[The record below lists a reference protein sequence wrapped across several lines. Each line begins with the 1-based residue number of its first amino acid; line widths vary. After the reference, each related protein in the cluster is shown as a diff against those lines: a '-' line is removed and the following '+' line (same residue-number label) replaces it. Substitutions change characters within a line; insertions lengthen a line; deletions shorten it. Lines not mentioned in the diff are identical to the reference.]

1 MTASTP
7 SAAPSVYFPFFF
19 DAVRLTTTSR
29 LPIQGHLQRPHSAVN
44 CHGMPVIDG
53 EKWACSSCIKGHR
66 VSGCNHGDRELHH
79 INPKGRPV
87 KQCEHCRGARKSKS
101 HHAKCDCGD
110 KKDKDKLK
118 DKGETKVHDGR
129 CQCHSGGKCLCGT
142 SKESADLKLDTS
154 KQTLHDARAKPKLM
168 STHSESH
175 LTVFANGHHKP
186 CHRNNNTAHVS
197 GAPYK
202 IPRPHTLHGH
212 SAFAALTQSG
222 NSYSSSKPE
231 PPVSRSMDTLSLSNN
246 DYYAMFGSGQRSAT
260 EVSQA
265 NLASSLDANV
275 FQDSLFAS
283 QSSIFNQDGNSP
295 SSNASDTFPT
305 QQWPWTTTT
314 ATPVNGVFSYGS
326 LSTSPSQDCLP
337 NLENE
342 WPMSS
347 AGFNP
352 LWSAGDLPLDPS
364 KFTDT
369 FPQPIS
375 HSGESKLSGP
385 GLTAASSVHS
395 EIGEPNPFG
404 DLEMKPAQSATSD
417 TLFWEDSPV
426 YRFNSSTPADTFTP
440 PVTMPSTS
448 MSQVQNLDSDFTKGL
463 TSVPTSVPN
472 TMVHDFAETAAIA
485 MPNSLQENISIDPWP
500 IEQST
505 GAFGGMPAYD
515 LSYPSNNWF

>member
-1 MTASTP
+1 MGLLVLYQGSSSERLQPRRYGTSLTP
-7 SAAPSVYFPFFF
+7 CPSCTDFRFV
-19 DAVRLTTTSR
+19 
-29 LPIQGHLQRPHSAVN
+29 
-44 CHGMPVIDG
+44 
-53 EKWACSSCIKGHR
+53 
-66 VSGCNHGDRELHH
+66 DRELHH

-118 DKGETKVHDGR
+118 DKGDAKGELTHDLNLHDTPDSFAAHDSR

-142 SKESADLKLDTS
+142 IKESLDLKLDTS
-154 KQTLHDARAKPKLM
+154 KQTLHDARAKPKLA
-168 STHSESH
+168 TAHSESH

-212 SAFAALTQSG
+212 SAFAALTQHGS
-222 NSYSSSKPE
+222 SYSSKPE
-231 PPVSRSMDTLSLSNN
+231 PQPTRSMDTLSLSNN
-246 DYYAMFGSGQRSAT
+246 DFYAMFGSAQSSAEDVPST
-260 EVSQA
+260 TM
-265 NLASSLDANV
+265 ASNLDANA
-275 FQDSLFAS
+275 FTDQMFAS
-283 QSSIFNQDGNSP
+283 QNTLFNQDGNSP
-295 SSNASDTFPT
+295 GSNVSDTFPT
-305 QQWPWTTTT
+305 QQWPWATNTV
-314 ATPVNGVFSYGS
+314 TPVNGMFNFGS

-337 NLENE
+337 NYDND
-342 WPMSS
+342 WSIPS

-352 LWSAGDLPLDPS
+352 LWSAGDLPLNPS

-369 FPQPIS
+369 LTQPIS
-375 HSGESKLSGP
+375 HSGESKQSGP

-404 DLEMKPAQSATSD
+404 DLELKPAQSTGSE

-426 YRFNSSTPADTFTP
+426 YRLNNSTPGSNFIAP
-440 PVTMPSTS
+440 SSMPAASL
-448 MSQVQNLDSDFTKGL
+448 SQVQGLDSDFTKGL
-463 TSVPTSVPN
+463 TATPTSMPS
-472 TMVHDFAETAAIA
+472 TGMPDFTETAAIA
-485 MPNSLQENISIDPWP
+485 MPAGLEDNVSIDPWP

-505 GAFGGMPAYD
+505 GSFGGLTGFE
-515 LSYPSNNWF
+515 LSYPNNWF